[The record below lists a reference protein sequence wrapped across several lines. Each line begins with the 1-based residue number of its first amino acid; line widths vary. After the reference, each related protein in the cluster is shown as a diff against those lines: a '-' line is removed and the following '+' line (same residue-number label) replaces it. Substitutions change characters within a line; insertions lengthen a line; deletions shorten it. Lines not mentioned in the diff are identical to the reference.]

1 MSRGLIIAVV
11 LLFSIVLAMGAVVW
25 YLRRDTQQQPVQNA
39 PVAPPIAEAQA
50 QVTLVLAND
59 ADGSLVRSAVSVSLP
74 QSSANRPREV
84 MKALVAKCLE
94 PGVTHP
100 LPAGADVN
108 DVYTNGSNLA
118 IVDVNAAFADGH
130 RSGVLVE
137 ELTLGSMTETLAA
150 NIQGITRMK
159 LLVDG
164 KERPTL
170 AGHADLSDPYDIS
183 FDAGRV
189 RAAR

>member
-11 LLFSIVLAMGAVVW
+11 LLFFVVLAMGAVVW
-25 YLRRDTQQQPVQNA
+25 YLRRDTQQQPVQSA
-39 PVAPPIAEAQA
+39 PVAPPVAEAQA

-84 MKALVAKCLE
+84 IKALVAKCLE
-94 PGVTHP
+94 TGATHP

>member
-1 MSRGLIIAVV
+1 MSRGLMIAVAV
-11 LLFSIVLAMGAVVW
+11 LLAAVLALGAFVL
-25 YLRRDTQQQPVQNA
+25 YLRRDARQQQVQSA
-39 PVAPPIAEAQA
+39 PVAPPVAEAPA

-59 ADGSLVRSAVSVSLP
+59 ADGSLSGGAFSVSLP

-84 MKALVAKCLE
+84 LKAWVAKCME
-94 PGVTHP
+94 AGATHP
-100 LPAGADVN
+100 LPQGADIN
-108 DVYTNGSNLA
+108 DVYTNGGNLA

-137 ELTLGSMTETLAA
+137 ELTLASMTETLAA

-164 KERPTL
+164 QERATL
-170 AGHADLSDPYDIS
+170 AGHADLTEPYDVS
-183 FDAGRV
+183 FNAGRI
-189 RAAR
+189 RAGR